1 MKVQYEGEDVYIK
14 YVSLD
19 MEYALVSK
27 NKKTDK
33 GMFKVCI
40 INLQGLTEK
49 DLPKLNKFIKM
60 K

>member
-27 NKKTDK
+27 NKKDSL

>member
-1 MKVQYEGEDVYIK
+1 
-14 YVSLD
+14 

-27 NKKTDK
+27 NKKTDE

>member
-1 MKVQYEGEDVYIK
+1 MKIQFEGEDVYIK

-27 NKKTDK
+27 NKKADE